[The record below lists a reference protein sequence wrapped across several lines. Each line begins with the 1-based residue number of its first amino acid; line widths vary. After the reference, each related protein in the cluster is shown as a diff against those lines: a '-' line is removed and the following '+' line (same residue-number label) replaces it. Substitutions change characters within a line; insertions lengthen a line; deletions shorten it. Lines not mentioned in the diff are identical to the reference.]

1 MARFV
6 HTAERRGWSERK
18 KMDKLFDCLS
28 EKALEYANRS
38 KAETYEAL
46 RRELDLRFDLKDA
59 PMAARQRLHVVRQED
74 EESLE
79 DFLQR
84 VLTIT
89 MDGFDKAEVGTLQQL
104 ATESFLRGCKH
115 KDAAMTV
122 MNESVASIQQACK
135 RVKTIIA
142 NISPTRRRLMG
153 GKSPSKK
160 RYLQ

>member
-6 HTAERRGWSERK
+6 RTAERRGWSERK
-18 KMDKLFDCLS
+18 KMDRLFDCLS

-59 PMAARQRLHVVRQED
+59 PVAAKQRLHVVRQED

-89 MDGFDKAEVGTLQQL
+89 MDGFDKAEVGTPSGTVQ
-104 ATESFLRGCKH
+104 FLELPELTLIYVIYVVVFIYLGIFCFVF
-115 KDAAMTV
+115 TYYLYV
-122 MNESVASIQQACK
+122 SVA
-135 RVKTIIA
+135 IIPCR
-142 NISPTRRRLMG
+142 SYM
-153 GKSPSKK
+153 
-160 RYLQ
+160 